1 MRKTDNAYINVSD
14 KLSVNTKELQSM
26 LSCGR
31 STALQIGTDANARV
45 NVGKRVL
52 WNVEKIQTYLNT
64 ISV

>member
-31 STALQIGTDANARV
+31 ATALQIGTDANARV